1 MQAMKAND
9 PILVVEKISHRFNG
23 RQVLFDISLNVR
35 QGELVGIIGPNGA
48 GKSTLLKLLT
58 GLLPAPNA
66 RIFLQQK
73 KLSEYAPKDLARLCA
88 YVPQSLEIPFA
99 YRVETIVRMGRF
111 PYLRPLQKADPEG
124 EAIIERALTQL
135 DLSGLRHQL
144 FDRLSGGEKQRTLIA
159 SALVQQA
166 PLLFLDEPTSAL
178 DLKHQQGIFN
188 HLRNQAD
195 REGKAVVVVTHDINL
210 AAQFCDRLILLAN
223 GRLMKDGAPNDVL
236 QFDLIQKVYGVKVYI
251 DINPFTKSIYILP
264 YDLK

>member
-1 MQAMKAND
+1 MKAND
-9 PILVVEKISHRFNG
+9 PILVAEKISHRFNG

-73 KLSEYAPKDLARLCA
+73 KLAEYAPKDLARLCA

-111 PYLRPLQKADPEG
+111 PYLRPLQKSDPEG